1 MNAKQGSLRL
11 ARILSRWGAPALL
24 VALPL
29 MWLWRLVFA
38 GQVLY
43 WGIPL
48 QQFYPW
54 RLLVVEG
61 WLAGLPPLWNSWL
74 GAGTPLLANHQS
86 ASLYPLNFIFL
97 LFPVERAIG
106 YSVLLHLALAGLAMY
121 AYAGRLGLTKGGR
134 VLAALAFAFGGYIV
148 ARVNFLTMICAIA
161 WLPLAMWAG
170 DLLGRK
176 PTLRRAVVLAA
187 VLALQFLAGH
197 IQLWYYTLWLVGAY
211 VLYQA
216 WASPEGTEGRRERW
230 RGLARA
236 GLLFIAAVGLGVLL
250 SAAQMLP
257 TAELARESQRQ
268 GGAAYEFAMT
278 YSFWPWRLI
287 TLVVPDFFGNPGHG
301 DYWGYGNYWED
312 AAYVGLLPL
321 FLALYAGWRWWRSR
335 GRGGTEGREGGMG
348 VVPFFLAAVPVSI
361 LLALGDNF
369 PLYPLVF
376 RWVPGFGFFQAPA
389 RLLCWYAFAVAAL
402 AGIGWDLL
410 RRSPRLERVARLLCV
425 VAVGVMVAA
434 LAARLALPDVQ
445 HTFGP
450 ALLQTGALAV
460 GVSLLLMWRARL
472 DRAGS
477 RRWQLWQ
484 GVALG
489 LVALDLFLFS
499 LPLVPATDPAL
510 YHRPTETAAF
520 LSQDPEPFR
529 TYTFAQTDYQ
539 IRYKR
544 YLLFNDFGPS
554 DVDFLMGLRETLL
567 PNLGLVEGIA
577 SAGNFDPLLVGRYER
592 FMDAVN
598 EVPLDMALRLLGLMN
613 VRYVL
618 EPGELG
624 RLEPPYA
631 RADINVYDNPHA
643 LPRGWVAPHARVIS
657 DPEALLAA
665 LQEEGH
671 GPRSQVLLETPA
683 PLPADPS
690 HWPSSA
696 EPALQYH
703 PSGVTI
709 DVTLAEPGYLCL
721 SQTFYPGWQA
731 WVDGDPA
738 DLVRG
743 NYLFQAIPLAAG
755 PHCVE
760 LLYRPVSFLAGA
772 VISLAAWAACAV
784 VAVLGWRRRQRQPG

>member
-1 MNAKQGSLRL
+1 MKAKQGSLRL
-11 ARILSRWGAPALL
+11 AQMLSCWGAPALL

-54 RLLVVEG
+54 RLLVVES

-86 ASLYPLNFIFL
+86 APLYPPSFIFF

-106 YSVLLHLALAGLAMY
+106 YSVLLHLVLAGLAMY

-176 PTLRRAVVLAA
+176 PTLRRALVLAA

-216 WASPEGTEGRRERW
+216 WASPEGTEGLRERW
-230 RGLARA
+230 RGVARA
-236 GLLFIAAVGLGVLL
+236 GLLFIAAVALGVLL

-257 TAELARESQRQ
+257 TAELAQESQRQ

-321 FLALYAGWRWWRSR
+321 FLALYAGWRWLRSR
-335 GRGGTEGREGGMG
+335 GRGGTEGREGVMG
-348 VVPFFLAAVPVSI
+348 VMPFFLAAVPVSI
-361 LLALGDNF
+361 LLALGKNF

-434 LAARLALPDVQ
+434 LAARLVLPDVQ
-445 HTFGP
+445 QTFSP
-450 ALLQTGALAV
+450 ALLRTGAPLAV

-472 DRAGS
+472 DRTGS

-484 GVALG
+484 GAALG
-489 LVALDLFLFS
+489 LVALDLFLFA
-499 LPLVPATDPAL
+499 LPLIPTTDPTL
-510 YHRPTETAAF
+510 YHRPTETSAF

-529 TYTFAQTDYQ
+529 TYTFARGDYQ
-539 IRYKR
+539 IRYRR
-544 YLLFNDFGPS
+544 YLLFGDFGPS

-567 PNLGLVEGIA
+567 PNLGLMEGIA

-598 EVPLDMALRLLGLMN
+598 EVPLDVALRLLGLMKSGACLCEC
-613 VRYVL
+613 RHQRL
-618 EPGELG
+618 RQLPRAAEGLG
-624 RLEPPYA
+624 RTPCSRDLRPGGPVGSPSGGRPRSPFPGASGSTGAPFGGSVPLAIVGRTCLAISPVWRYN
-631 RADINVYDNPHA
+631 RPHA
-643 LPRGWVAPHARVIS
+643 GRARLPLQLSVSGYPPGGRASPRGI
-657 DPEALLAA
+657 AL
-665 LQEEGH
+665 
-671 GPRSQVLLETPA
+671 P
-683 PLPADPS
+683 PS
-690 HWPSSA
+690 FF
-696 EPALQYH
+696 
-703 PSGVTI
+703 SGWGCHQ
-709 DVTLAEPGYLCL
+709 PG
-721 SQTFYPGWQA
+721 G
-731 WVDGDPA
+731 VGR
-738 DLVRG
+738 VRG
-743 NYLFQAIPLAAG
+743 CGRVGLAPAA
-755 PHCVE
+755 E
-760 LLYRPVSFLAGA
+760 
-772 VISLAAWAACAV
+772 AAWLKSRVRHLCA
-784 VAVLGWRRRQRQPG
+784 R